1 MKSEKTENIQT
12 AKKQKKKILVN
23 TFASAGVLILLVIAL
38 FTLGWFTNNKVTEV
52 DGANGQAVSGKFEL
66 AAEGTAG
73 KYDNYLNADSG
84 TALSGISDES
94 SQPLENLVGT
104 GNSTEIKWVMNGD
117 SNFQNYSSNSE
128 DTTEGIQPGS
138 KGKLTFYVIP
148 KQAGTLNLKFSLN
161 TILYKGSAKE
171 ITESNDNSGSI
182 ISADDAA
189 AKLVKGH
196 ILFFEKYNEE
206 SKIYSDRIDGM
217 FTRKISDAKVDT
229 AYKFDIY
236 WVWPNVIDELVLPKD
251 DSKFSTNTFNRI
263 IGETDSVVTEG
274 DNFFESSK
282 NITTADI
289 TNVSAGSFVT
299 GFSEETYNKL
309 TYAWNSADQTIGIN
323 VRYIELQLIADENT
337 ETAVTT
343 TTTTE

>member
-1 MKSEKTENIQT
+1 MKIEKTENIQT

-23 TFASAGVLILLVIAL
+23 TFASAGVLTLLVIAL

-104 GNSTEIKWVMNGD
+104 GNSTEIKWVMNEK

-161 TILYKGSAKE
+161 TILYGNDAKE
-171 ITESNDNSGSI
+171 NSDNSGSI
-182 ISADDAA
+182 IPADDAA

-196 ILFFEKYNEE
+196 ILFFEKYNEKN
-206 SKIYSDRIDGM
+206 KIYSDRIDGM
-217 FTRKISDAKVDT
+217 FTGQIENAKVDT

-236 WVWPNVIDELVLPKD
+236 WVWPNVIDELILPSG
-251 DSKFSTNTFNRI
+251 DSKFSTNNFNRI
-263 IGETDSVVTEG
+263 IGETDIVTK
-274 DNFFESSK
+274 DDIFFESSK
-282 NITTADI
+282 NITDDDI
-289 TNVSAGSFVT
+289 NSVKVGSFEA
-299 GFSEETYNKL
+299 GFSEENYNKL
-309 TYAWNSADQTIGIN
+309 TDAWNSADQTIGIN